1 MKLSIRRRK
10 FPCAKRKIGLVFTG
24 ISLTLLGVAGGCAST
39 TYDIVEPSQSARRI
53 AGDSD
58 TVLEMK
64 PLAYRFRSVED
75 HLVIRISNPG
85 QEEIAVLGPDSYVV
99 DPEGQS
105 HGVVSQTIR
114 PGAFVKMI
122 LPPLPPEQMPAG
134 PYVSFEV
141 SSGGV
146 AMDNPMPR
154 LDPQGL
160 RSQSGDTWSWTGDGE
175 VKLRL
180 KYQLGNAEPFTH
192 SFSIR
197 RNKS

>member
-1 MKLSIRRRK
+1 MDVTNARGI
-10 FPCAKRKIGLVFTG
+10 FACARLKIGLVFAG
-24 ISLTLLGVAGGCAST
+24 ISLTLLGVAGGCASA

-58 TVLEMK
+58 TLVEMK
-64 PLAYRFRSVED
+64 PVAYRFRSVED
-75 HLVIRISNPG
+75 HLVIRIYNPG
-85 QEEIAVLGPDSYVV
+85 DVAISVLGPDSYVV
-99 DPEGQS
+99 DPGGQS
-105 HGVVSQTIR
+105 HAVVSQTIP

-122 LPPLPPEQMPAG
+122 LPPLPPEQTPTG
-134 PYVSFEV
+134 PYLAFQV

-160 RSQSGDTWSWTGDGE
+160 RNQAGDTWTWSGDGE